1 MKRYDKNGNYTKTY
15 IKFMKQHLEEYYSSN
30 TTDIFDAYE
39 KPSNYK
45 MWVWED
51 IQKKSNF
58 TARIT
63 SYNTF
68 KFTAC
73 YFEIDACEKY
83 FIVRTGYDHYL
94 IRADEL

>member
-1 MKRYDKNGNYTKTY
+1 MRRYDKNGNYTKTY
-15 IKFMKQHLEEYYSSN
+15 INFMKKHLEEYYESN
-30 TTDIFDAYE
+30 TTDIFEAYE
-39 KPSNYK
+39 NPSKYK
-45 MWVWED
+45 LWAWEY

-63 SYNTF
+63 SHNTF

-73 YFEIDACEKY
+73 YFEEEDGEKY

-94 IRADEL
+94 IRSEEL

>member
-15 IKFMKQHLEEYYSSN
+15 INFMEKHLAEYYKSN
-30 TTDIFDAYE
+30 ITDIFDVYE
-39 KPSNYK
+39 NPSKYK
-45 MWVWED
+45 LWAWEH
-51 IQKKSNF
+51 IQNVSQG

-73 YFEIDACEKY
+73 YFEIDSGVKY

-94 IRADEL
+94 IRAEEL

>member
-1 MKRYDKNGNYTKTY
+1 MKN
-15 IKFMKQHLEEYYSSN
+15 HLEEYYKSN
-30 TTDIFDAYE
+30 NTDIFDVYE
-39 KPSNYK
+39 KPSKYK
-45 MWVWED
+45 LWAWEY
-51 IQKKSNF
+51 IKNKSNF

-73 YFEIDACEKY
+73 YFEEEECEKY

-94 IRADEL
+94 IRAEVL

>member
-1 MKRYDKNGNYTKTY
+1 MKRYNKYGNYTKTY
-15 IKFMKQHLEEYYSSN
+15 VNFMKNHLEEYYKSN
-30 TTDIFDAYE
+30 TKDIFDAYE
-39 KPSNYK
+39 KPSYYK
-45 MWVWED
+45 VWAWED

-73 YFEIDACEKY
+73 YFEVDGNEKY

-94 IRADEL
+94 IRADAL